1 MSAFT
6 DIINRAKN
14 AETLHEKSQLLT
26 YLGRG
31 LAPAKKKMTAAD
43 RDEISTFVLSELEV
57 VPTLLNKA
65 ENYREKDEIFGLMDA
80 LMGLVMVCYDSP
92 AAMPRDKVEMIQRV
106 VDRCNK
112 ERFLENAIDEA
123 FGGNPDEADMERIL
137 CMAAPLKDEFH
148 KGQLWQGLV
157 HYKGQAGALSND
169 AKAVLATYAV
179 SELTRFAEA
188 RKNGAL
194 TQDMLDTLEFL
205 CDAVGAI
212 LHNAPAHPELEALLA
227 DLFELDDANVS
238 FYALS
243 TLLLAGGKPS
253 DGKHIDVAISLLAH
267 SAAYADM
274 TYHLLEQHNMTDR
287 FPAELRDPAY
297 LAKSNMVRWL
307 TYPTELG
314 KEPDEIELLGV
325 TKKKGET
332 FHVFRFKS
340 DSDNLGDD
348 LKGVWLIGWSG
359 SDGGTFS
366 NFDKYADYE
375 KKTPEKTVKYIR
387 RKLL

>member
-6 DIINRAKN
+6 DIINCIQS
-14 AETLHEKSQLLT
+14 AETLRDKSQLLT
-26 YLGRG
+26 YLGRA
-31 LAPAKKKMTAAD
+31 LSANRKKLSPAD
-43 RDEISTFVLSELEV
+43 RTELAAFALSELEE
-57 VPTLLNKA
+57 VPARLNKA
-65 ENYREKDEIFGLMDA
+65 ESYREKDEIFGIMDSLMN
-80 LMGLVMVCYDSP
+80 LVMICYDSP

-106 VDRCNK
+106 IERCNK

-123 FGGNPDEADMERIL
+123 FKGNPDEADMERIL

-148 KGQLWQGLV
+148 KGQLWKGLI
-157 HYKGQAGALSND
+157 HYKGQVNTLSND
-169 AKAVLATYAV
+169 AKAVLARYAV

-188 RKNGAL
+188 RREGTFTEEMKD
-194 TQDMLDTLEFL
+194 QLEFI
-205 CDAVGAI
+205 CDAAGC
-212 LHNAPAHPELEALLA
+212 LMFRAPVHPELVGLIG
-227 DLFELDDANVS
+227 DLFELKDGDIS
-238 FYALS
+238 YYALS
-243 TLLLAGGKPS
+243 TLLSVGEKVSDEVIVTLAN
-253 DGKHIDVAISLLAH
+253 DIIHADLTYSLL
-267 SAAYADM
+267 
-274 TYHLLEQHNMTDR
+274 ERHNMTAR

-297 LAKSNMVRWL
+297 LAKSDLVHWL

-332 FHVFRFKS
+332 FHVFRYKS
-340 DSDNLGDD
+340 HSDNLGDD

-359 SDGGTFS
+359 NDGGTFS